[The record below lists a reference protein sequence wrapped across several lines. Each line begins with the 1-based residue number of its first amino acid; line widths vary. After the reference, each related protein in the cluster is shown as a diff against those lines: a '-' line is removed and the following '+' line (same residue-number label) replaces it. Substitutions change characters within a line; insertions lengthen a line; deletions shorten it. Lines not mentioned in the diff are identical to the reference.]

1 MPPEV
6 IPQNG
11 DAVRAIADLARTSA
25 NQLTDADIMP
35 PEGAVGLPVKV
46 PALLRDGANPG
57 IVGLRDELEKWRT
70 APERRKGK
78 ANVTTLAAFIGLT
91 ARHKDAHSALFA
103 RTQWPGPSLTSVIDY
118 HQTDG
123 VARFGEHRVSYEFP
137 LTPEFQTWI
146 KFNQKELGQGAF
158 AEFIEE
164 NIADLSVA
172 LPGEADQFEKLF
184 KTKFAVP
191 TDLIELS
198 RGLEIVADSRV
209 KTVVRLQSGEAQIA
223 FDTTHKG
230 VNGEPLT
237 VPGLFLLSL
246 RVFVDGSEVRIP
258 ARLRY
263 RLRDGAIFWAYSLYK
278 WEDALRA
285 RVVSDAAIA
294 AQQTALPLYEGAP
307 EASA

>member
-11 DAVRAIADLARTSA
+11 DAVRAIETLAKSATAKFVATS
-25 NQLTDADIMP
+25 LTPPSDAP
-35 PEGAVGLPVKV
+35 GLPKVV
-46 PALLRDGANPG
+46 PAYLREGPAPV
-57 IVGLRDELEKWRT
+57 IVGYRDELEKWRF
-70 APERRKGK
+70 APERRKGTAK
-78 ANVTTLAAFIGLT
+78 VTTLAAFIGLT
-91 ARHKDAHSALFA
+91 ARHKDEHSALFA

-118 HQTDG
+118 HQTDA
-123 VARFGEHRVSYEFP
+123 VARFGEHRVVYEFP

-146 KFNQKELGQGAF
+146 KYNQKELGQGAF

-172 LPGEADQFEKLF
+172 MPGEVEQFEKLF
-184 KTKFAVP
+184 KVKFAVP

-209 KTVVRLQSGEAQIA
+209 KNVVRLQSGEAQIA

-230 VNGEPLT
+230 ANGEPLN

-278 WEDALRA
+278 WEDALRS

-307 EASA
+307 EA

>member
-11 DAVRAIADLARTSA
+11 DAVRAIETLAKA
-25 NQLTDADIMP
+25 AAGNYAPLVLAP
-35 PEGAVGLPVKV
+35 PKYAVGLPEQV
-46 PALLRDGANPG
+46 PALLQSGASPK
-57 IVGLRDELEKWRT
+57 IIGLRDELEKWRT

-78 ANVTTLAAFIGLT
+78 ANVTTLVAFIGLT

-118 HQTDG
+118 HQTDA
-123 VARFGEHRVSYEFP
+123 VARFGEHRVVYEFP

-146 KFNQKELGQGAF
+146 KFNQKELGQAAF

-278 WEDALRA
+278 WEDALRS

-294 AQQTALPLYEGAP
+294 AQQTGLPLFEGAP
-307 EASA
+307 EA